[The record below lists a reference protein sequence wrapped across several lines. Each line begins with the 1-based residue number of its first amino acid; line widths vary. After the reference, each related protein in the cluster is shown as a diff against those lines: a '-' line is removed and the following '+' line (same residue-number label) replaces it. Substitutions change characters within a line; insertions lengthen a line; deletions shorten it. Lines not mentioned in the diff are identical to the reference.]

1 VYRQSVLKKG
11 VVPSS
16 SSLINFYRKYKK
28 REALLPLF
36 LINFLKK

>member
-1 VYRQSVLKKG
+1 VCRQSVLKKV

-28 REALLPLF
+28 KRSLSTSLF
-36 LINFLKK
+36 

>member
-1 VYRQSVLKKG
+1 VYRQSVLKKE

-28 REALLPLF
+28 REAFRPLF
-36 LINFLKK
+36 FINF